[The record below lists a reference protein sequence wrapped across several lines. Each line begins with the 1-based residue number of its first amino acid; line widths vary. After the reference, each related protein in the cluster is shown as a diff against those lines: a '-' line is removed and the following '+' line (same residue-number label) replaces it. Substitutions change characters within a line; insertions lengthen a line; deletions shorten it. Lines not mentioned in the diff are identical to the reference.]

1 MQAPLALGHGQCIGG
16 QRKVVHAHVHVSSIH
31 EGIER
36 ARQHGELARA
46 RGQLRRDDAALWL
59 ETLWQVRVGIQRDA
73 VRPQLRHLGQ
83 RAVKRLGRLA
93 RQAVDQIHIH
103 RVKAQRTRR
112 FDQRKHLLGR
122 LDAVHSLLHFGI
134 KVLHAKTQPVK
145 TQLSQQCKTLCI
157 DGAGVH
163 LDGVFPPRREREAAL
178 EHGHQLSQARI
189 GEEGGCAS
197 PQVQLTHHLSYATVR
212 GVQVDLAAQV
222 AQVDLGAV
230 MVLGD
235 DLVAGAVVAQGFAKR
250 DVHVQGQ
257 RHGLGQRA
265 RAALLQR
272 QHIVFLT
279 KRLHETVGRWIGC
292 IAGPWHVK
300 AAQKVWRNS
309 SHGEISLRTP

>member
-1 MQAPLALGHGQCIGG
+1 MHC
-16 QRKVVHAHVHVSSIH
+16 
-31 EGIER
+31 
-36 ARQHGELARA
+36 
-46 RGQLRRDDAALWL
+46 
-59 ETLWQVRVGIQRDA
+59 
-73 VRPQLRHLGQ
+73 
-83 RAVKRLGRLA
+83 
-93 RQAVDQIHIH
+93 
-103 RVKAQRTRR
+103 
-112 FDQRKHLLGR
+112 
-122 LDAVHSLLHFGI
+122 LLHFGI

-145 TQLSQQCKTLCI
+145 AQLGQQCKTLCI
-157 DGAGVH
+157 NGAGVH
-163 LDGVFPPRREREAAL
+163 LDRVFTPRCQREAAL

-197 PQVQLTHHLSYATVR
+197 AQVQLTHHLPYATVR

-222 AQVDLGAV
+222 AQVDIGSV